1 MKQLSRATASAA
13 TFTATIF
20 TATLIAAA
28 CIGITG
34 ASAQNFPIR
43 PVTIV
48 VPFAAGGPADALAR
62 VMGERMRVSLG
73 QQVIIEN
80 VVGAAGSVGVGRV
93 VRAAPDGYTLS
104 IGHWST
110 HVVNGAIYDLPYDL
124 VKDLEP
130 VAELPS
136 NPQLIVAKKTV
147 PADQP
152 QGAHLLAEAQ

>member
-1 MKQLSRATASAA
+1 
-13 TFTATIF
+13 
-20 TATLIAAA
+20 
-28 CIGITG
+28 
-34 ASAQNFPIR
+34 
-43 PVTIV
+43 
-48 VPFAAGGPADALAR
+48 
-62 VMGERMRVSLG
+62 MRVSLG

-136 NPQLIVAKKTV
+136 NPQLIVAKKSCRRPTSRSSSL
-147 PADQP
+147 
-152 QGAHLLAEAQ
+152 G